1 MSVSFSASRALALSA
16 LLAACVSPAGQAT
29 AVPPTPLSSAR
40 STPSAAA
47 TSTAPPAHDTARSC
61 PNGIHIPPGT
71 YAVEPLRSQI
81 LVPLTMTFGTPG
93 WKGCGLSYKELP
105 DPQGPMMVGFWDVQD
120 VYPDSC
126 HWRTTPADASTG
138 RSVADLIAAVAAQA
152 PGEAGSPV
160 DVTIDG
166 FSGQYLRFEVPADV
180 DVTDCDSAE
189 IAEFRFW
196 TGPGDSVWWLGASD
210 AAGLIGEVWAIDVKG
225 YRVAIQA
232 ASFSDAPESAR
243 DEMHRI
249 VESIDFVP

>member
-16 LLAACVSPAGQAT
+16 LLAACASPAGHAT
-29 AVPPTPLSSAR
+29 APPPRSSAS
-40 STPSAAA
+40 STESAAA
-47 TSTAPPAHDTARSC
+47 TSTPPAAPDVARSC

-81 LVPLTMTFGTPG
+81 LVPLTITFETQG

-120 VYPDSC
+120 VYRDSC
-126 HWRTTPADASTG
+126 HWRTTPTDSPTG
-138 RSVADLIAAVAAQA
+138 RSVTDLIGAVAAQS

-180 DVTDCDSAE
+180 DVTDCSTVE
-189 IAEFRFW
+189 VAEFRFW

-210 AAGLIGEVWAIDVKG
+210 AAGLIGEVWAIDV
-225 YRVAIQA
+225 
-232 ASFSDAPESAR
+232 
-243 DEMHRI
+243 
-249 VESIDFVP
+249 